1 MANAPWIEPVAAL
14 GGQIM
19 QTLERTATA
28 LERIATAL
36 EQKRDLSPAEST
48 DKFVA
53 ALDAKLQE

>member
-36 EQKRDLSPAEST
+36 EQKRDLSPEAST
-48 DKFVA
+48 DVST
-53 ALDAKLQE
+53 EIS